1 MTEVLEPA
9 LPTIAMGNFADAEV
23 ADVDE
28 SLKSAVT
35 RSRHFDVRMR
45 SNHCMLRTL
54 RQRATRRRTSEEL
67 AIASQMQISLFA
79 LAQLQT
85 A

>member
-9 LPTIAMGNFADAEV
+9 LPTIAIGNFAAGEDADDE
-23 ADVDE
+23 E
-28 SLKSAVT
+28 SLKSAIT

-54 RQRATRRRTSEEL
+54 RQRAARRRTSEEL
-67 AIASQMQISLFA
+67 AIASQMRIILFA
-79 LAQLQT
+79 LAQ
-85 A
+85 